1 MHGSFKTEKISP
13 AAHSYGECAEDT
25 RHHWRKPKNYKPR
38 NKGKSA
44 YSSAR
49 KLKES
54 QYVWSE

>member
-1 MHGSFKTEKISP
+1 MHGSFKTEKI
-13 AAHSYGECAEDT
+13 T
-25 RHHWRKPKNYKPR
+25 RSGKEPEPRTATTKRRRVKPN
-38 NKGKSA
+38 